1 MKIEQ
6 QGFGL
11 IEVIVSLLLLAIAM
25 LGFTA
30 MQGKAI
36 KATDESLERT
46 QSLVMMRNMG
56 EKIRVNPTAI
66 GTYQTAINT
75 PVTSLPSKTCG
86 LNGTIETCSS
96 TELATAEAYFF
107 TQSMGNRGFTV
118 NLYPC
123 PSTGGGVDTNIMY
136 SWCLISAWGD
146 TRPTIGTDTKTKDTK
161 EGENT
166 DGKMDCLTPQSEVDS
181 NIIKGGNYHAD
192 ATCMFME
199 IT

>member
-1 MKIEQ
+1 MNIKQ

-11 IEVIVSLLLLAIAM
+11 VEVMVSLLILAVAV

-30 MQGKAI
+30 MQGQAI

-56 EKIRVNPTAI
+56 EKIRINPTAI
-66 GTYQTAINT
+66 PVYRVAINT
-75 PVTSLPSKTCG
+75 AATTIPSNTCG
-86 LNGTIETCSS
+86 LKGTGTPCNP

-107 TQSMGNRGFTV
+107 TQDMSNRGFTV
-118 NLYPC
+118 NLHPC
-123 PSTGGGVDTNIMY
+123 PSTGEGVDTNIMY

-146 TRPTIGTDTKTKDTK
+146 TRPTIGTDIKTKDI
-161 EGENT
+161 EGEST
-166 DGKMDCLTPQSEVDS
+166 DGKMDCLTPQSVA
-181 NIIKGGNYHAD
+181 NNQINKGGQYHSG